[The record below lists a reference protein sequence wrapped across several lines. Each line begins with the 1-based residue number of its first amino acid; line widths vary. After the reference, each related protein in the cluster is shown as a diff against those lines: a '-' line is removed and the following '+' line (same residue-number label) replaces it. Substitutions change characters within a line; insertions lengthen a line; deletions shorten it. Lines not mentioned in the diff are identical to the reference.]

1 MFGKPKIRTAEELL
15 RLLDEL
21 PEEEKNKVLSA
32 LEHSDEGAETPAEP
46 APEAETPA
54 EESAPP
60 AEGAEAPAPAEPAAE
75 EEDEQPAAEEPAAD
89 RGEAEEIAEPAAEAE
104 TPETDGNEAEV
115 KDDEQDRYEAL
126 TARILALEE
135 QFAAMKESQADAVAA
150 EESKDFGSAP
160 SAPQGDVG
168 EDRYS
173 AVMRAYAG
181 DKAKN
186 YG

>member
-1 MFGKPKIRTAEELL
+1 MFGKPKIKTAEEFL

-32 LEHSDEGAETPAEP
+32 IAPSEDGAEEPVGP
-46 APEAETPA
+46 APDSENPA

-60 AEGAEAPAPAEPAAE
+60 AEDAEAHAPDAQPAEDAGEQPAAVDGEAEEAAEPAA
-75 EEDEQPAAEEPAAD
+75 
-89 RGEAEEIAEPAAEAE
+89 GAE
-104 TPETDGNEAEV
+104 TPETEGDGAEV

-186 YG
+186 YR

>member
-1 MFGKPKIRTAEELL
+1 MFGKPKIKTAEEFL

-32 LEHSDEGAETPAEP
+32 IVPSEGGAEAPADP
-46 APEAETPA
+46 APDAEEPA

-60 AEGAEAPAPAEPAAE
+60 ADDAADPASDAQPSEEAG
-75 EEDEQPAAEEPAAD
+75 EQPAAEEPAA
-89 RGEAEEIAEPAAEAE
+89 EAE
-104 TPETDGNEAEV
+104 TPEAEENDAEV
-115 KDDEQDRYEAL
+115 KNDEQDRYEAL

-135 QFAAMKESQADAVAA
+135 QFAAMKESQAEAVAA

-186 YG
+186 YR

>member
-1 MFGKPKIRTAEELL
+1 MFGKPKIRTAEDFL

-32 LEHSDEGAETPAEP
+32 LEHSEEGTEPPAEP

-60 AEGAEAPAPAEPAAE
+60 AEGAETPAPAESAAGEGGEQPGAEDPAADGGE
-75 EEDEQPAAEEPAAD
+75 AEEPAEPVAETETP
-89 RGEAEEIAEPAAEAE
+89 EAEES
-104 TPETDGNEAEV
+104 DAEV
-115 KDDEQDRYEAL
+115 KNDEQDRYEAL
-126 TARILALEE
+126 VSRILALEE
-135 QFAAMKESQADAVAA
+135 QFAAMKEAQADAVEA

-186 YG
+186 YR

>member
-21 PEEEKNKVLSA
+21 PEEEKNKVLTAIAPS
-32 LEHSDEGAETPAEP
+32 EEPVGP
-46 APEAETPA
+46 APDSEDPA

-60 AEGAEAPAPAEPAAE
+60 AEDAEAPASDAQPVEDADELPAAE
-75 EEDEQPAAEEPAAD
+75 ESATDD
-89 RGEAEEIAEPAAEAE
+89 GEAGEAAEPAAEAE
-104 TPETDGNEAEV
+104 TPETEGDGAEV

-135 QFAAMKESQADAVAA
+135 QFAAMKESQADVVAA
-150 EESKDFGSAP
+150 EESKDFGSVP

-173 AVMRAYAG
+173 AVMHAYAG

-186 YG
+186 YR